1 MVYYC
6 AAGYFVVD
14 TVVVFA
20 IGEQTFVQELVSYL
34 EASFKRADPVRF
46 DLQVEAIEL
55 DVSQAIPIGLILN
68 EAITNAL
75 KYAFPENSG
84 GMITISMKKTTDD
97 NIELNITDNGK
108 GLPEDFDTLSSNTM
122 GIRLM
127 KGLARQIE
135 ARLTLENEG
144 GLTIKVIL

>member
-1 MVYYC
+1 MSLIHQKLYQSENSALVKM
-6 AAGYFVVD
+6 
-14 TVVVFA
+14 
-20 IGEQTFVQELVSYL
+20 QTFVQELVSYL
-34 EASFKRADPVRF
+34 EASFKRADRVRF

-108 GLPEDFDTLSSNTM
+108 GLPEDSDTLSSNTM

-144 GLTIKVIL
+144 CLTIKVIL